1 MVSYFVRYRG
11 QAADPRAFACY
22 YENEHAQV
30 LRRFS
35 GIRALI
41 LHQPVSWTDP
51 FPVRADG
58 TELLAQL
65 SFETAA
71 DLDAALK
78 SDARRDARADF
89 ARFPAFTGE
98 VTHQAMSSRVIF

>member
-35 GIRALI
+35 GIRALPI
-41 LHQPVSWTDP
+41 LPIS
-51 FPVRADG
+51 
-58 TELLAQL
+58 LLAG
-65 SFETAA
+65 
-71 DLDAALK
+71 
-78 SDARRDARADF
+78 
-89 ARFPAFTGE
+89 PI
-98 VTHQAMSSRVIF
+98 HSRCVRMAPSCWHN

>member
-1 MVSYFVRYRG
+1 M
-11 QAADPRAFACY
+11 
-22 YENEHAQV
+22 
-30 LRRFS
+30 
-35 GIRALI
+35 
-41 LHQPVSWTDP
+41 
-51 FPVRADG
+51 RADG

-98 VTHQAMSSRVIF
+98 VTHQAMSAKVIF